1 MKCKVVKEYYRIVLA
16 GKDEALKIYE
26 DYTEQMYY
34 DAYEICAKQRTP
46 VEIER
51 VTVVEKQESDPN
63 AVFEMYFKHS
73 NEYITG
79 CVRIG
84 PPHFAADA
92 LGRYNPVNGWVIPE
106 EIETDDLP
114 MANVK

>member
-79 CVRIG
+79 RVRIG
-84 PPHFAADA
+84 PPHFAADT
-92 LGRYNPVNGWVIPE
+92 LGRYNPVNGWIIPE

-114 MANVK
+114 MANAK